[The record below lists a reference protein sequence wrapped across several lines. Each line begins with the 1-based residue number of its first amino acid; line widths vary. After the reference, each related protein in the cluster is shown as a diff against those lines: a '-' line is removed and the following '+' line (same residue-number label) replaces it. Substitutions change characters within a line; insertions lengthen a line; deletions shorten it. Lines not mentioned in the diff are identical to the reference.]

1 MTPNQRGGGA
11 SGEGGAGRA
20 GGGARLQRLLPGLNR
35 EGGPVPGRQ
44 GGRCRVGGEPFTAPL
59 TSAGR
64 GGGGVRLQRK
74 LRPRS
79 SGRCPGRG
87 WGRSGRRGQQG
98 RGSRVGKESGEPEAT
113 PCSRLQRARPA
124 VAEEPP
130 APDSC
135 PPGPSPQPRLPPSPR
150 PARQP
155 WAQAQ
160 HLCFP
165 ELGCPACPRREKAAE
180 QRGPGVGGPLPLAR
194 GALLRPQHGCF
205 LWHRLRGQAPPSS
218 RTEQPSRSQFP
229 AHPADSGLTPQ
240 GRPLPSSSRPD

>member
-150 PARQP
+150 PWAALGPGSAPVLPGTGVPRLPPEREGCRAEGSWGWRTSALGPRGPSETSARVLSL
-155 WAQAQ
+155 AQA
-160 HLCFP
+160 
-165 ELGCPACPRREKAAE
+165 E
-180 QRGPGVGGPLPLAR
+180 GPGPTQQQDRAAFSLTVPS
-194 GALLRPQHGCF
+194 
-205 LWHRLRGQAPPSS
+205 PPS
-218 RTEQPSRSQFP
+218 
-229 AHPADSGLTPQ
+229 
-240 GRPLPSSSRPD
+240 